1 MNVSSR
7 RIQAFLLAGSL
18 LLPCLPQGAF
28 AQPAG
33 QQARQVQAKVPGF
46 LPPVLPGRAKG
57 TVSRALDGD
66 TLALADGRTVRLACV
81 DAPDLVSSYSR
92 DVIEKNRK
100 DFREINF
107 RTDAKAGGE
116 AKEKTSRLGQYYSV
130 RSRKALAEAAAH
142 RQVVLHAGTLKRD
155 RQKRIVADAAL
166 EHGRSLSAHLVM
178 NGLAYVVYDRDFP
191 AEYQEV
197 LLKLQ
202 RRAMRARRGFWD
214 RILGMEAA
222 KRTYTGDRDTRL
234 FYAASDVR
242 GLKVKPRMRV
252 YFGNLLDAFNAGF
265 APARSTDF
273 WPPSAAGGRK

>member
-1 MNVSSR
+1 MNGTFCFCSG
-7 RIQAFLLAGSL
+7 ILLAGL
-18 LLPCLPQGAF
+18 LLGTVQSVP

-33 QQARQVQAKVPGF
+33 QHAEAAKASGDASF
-46 LPPVLPGRAKG
+46 LPPVLPGHAKG
-57 TVSRALDGD
+57 TVARAMDGD
-66 TLALADGRTVRLACV
+66 TLKLADGRMVRLACV

-92 DVIEKNRK
+92 DVIEKNRR
-100 DFREINF
+100 DFRELNL
-107 RTDAKAGGE
+107 RTE
-116 AKEKTSRLGQYYSV
+116 ARPQSQGRENTSRFGQFYSV
-130 RSRKALAEAAAH
+130 RSRKALAEAAAKK
-142 RQVVLHAGTLKRD
+142 RVVLHAGALKRD
-155 RQKRIVADAAL
+155 RQKRIIADAVL

-178 NGLAYVVYDRDFP
+178 NGLAYVVFDRDFP
-191 AEYQEV
+191 PEYQEV

-222 KRTYTGDRDTRL
+222 KRTYTGDRETKL

-273 WPPSAAGGRK
+273 WPPSATGGK

>member
-1 MNVSSR
+1 MKVTQR
-7 RIQAFLLAGSL
+7 FCPALLLAGL
-18 LLPCLPQGAF
+18 LLAPVQGLS
-28 AQPAG
+28 AQPGGQRPQAAG
-33 QQARQVQAKVPGF
+33 ASATTF
-46 LPPVLPGRAKG
+46 LPPVLPGQAKG
-57 TVSRALDGD
+57 TVARAMDGD
-66 TLALADGRTVRLACV
+66 TLRLADGRMVRLACI

-92 DVIEKNRK
+92 DVIEKNRR
-100 DFREINF
+100 DFRELNL
-107 RTDAKAGGE
+107 RTE
-116 AKEKTSRLGQYYSV
+116 ARPQSQGREKTSRFGQFYSV
-130 RSRKALAEAAAH
+130 RSRKALAEAAAKK
-142 RQVVLHAGTLKRD
+142 RVVLHAGALKRD
-155 RQKRIVADAAL
+155 RQKRIIADAVL

-178 NGLAYVVYDRDFP
+178 NGLAYVVFDRDFP
-191 AEYQEV
+191 PEYQEV

-222 KRTYTGDRDTRL
+222 KRTYTGDRETKL

-273 WPPSAAGGRK
+273 WPPSASGGK